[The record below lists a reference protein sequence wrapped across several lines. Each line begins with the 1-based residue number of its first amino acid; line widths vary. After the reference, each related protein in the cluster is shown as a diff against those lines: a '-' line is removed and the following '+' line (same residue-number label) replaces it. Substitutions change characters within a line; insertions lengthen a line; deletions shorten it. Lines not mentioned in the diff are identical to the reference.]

1 MNALTFRK
9 ENKVAMG
16 KRLIVVAIACA
27 LSAPLSAQ
35 QGTRH
40 RHPGPAPNGNT
51 SNQQPELASQLPE
64 NRQQA
69 LNMQMPAAPQPQQ
82 PTPAGQMPGMQHPM
96 PQPAQQ
102 PPVPGQMPG
111 MNMPLPPTRAPAQGG
126 PALSLEQLEQM
137 AMQSNPT
144 LAQAQSEVRVAAG
157 RAKQAGLYPNPT
169 VGYDSDEFRGGFV
182 NGGQQGF
189 FVQQEIVLGGKLGLS
204 RRVFEEERK
213 QAEVERDEQ
222 RLRVQNGVRLLFY
235 QALVAQETVQLRS
248 SLVALANDAVSTAK
262 QLFNVGQADQPD
274 VLQAEVE
281 VDQETLALVAAQQN
295 QRRAWTELAAAVG
308 RPELPLSRLQGNLE
322 EVVEVNPDQWLQTL
336 LKESPA
342 VKIAALGIQRAQAQL
357 ARARREPI
365 PNLQLRGGAR
375 NNLELIEPLGRPI
388 GWEGFAEVGVQ
399 LPIFNRNQG
408 NVEVAKADVERAK
421 REQRRVELLLRQR
434 SAMLFQNYLIAQDA
448 VQRYRTQMIPRAEQA
463 YKLYLQKYSQ
473 MTAAYPQV
481 LVSQRTLFQLQTDY
495 IAALEA
501 LWTNSIVLRGFLLS
515 DPLEAPARAGET
527 DRPVREVNVPSPMS
541 PASGMSQQ

>member
-1 MNALTFRK
+1 
-9 ENKVAMG
+9 MG

-35 QGTRH
+35 EAAGNQCAGTRQ
-40 RHPGPAPNGNT
+40 NGNVAG
-51 SNQQPELASQLPE
+51 QLAQNSQEMPGRQLP
-64 NRQQA
+64 
-69 LNMQMPAAPQPQQ
+69 MPAAPEPQQ
-82 PTPAGQMPGMQHPM
+82 PTAAGQMPAIEHPM
-96 PQPAQQ
+96 PQPLPA
-102 PPVPGQMPG
+102 PPA
-111 MNMPLPPTRAPAQGG
+111 RAPAQAG

-144 LAQAQSEVRVAAG
+144 LAQAESEVRVAAG

-169 VGYDSDEFRGGFV
+169 VGYDADEFRGGFV
-182 NGGQQGF
+182 NDGQQGF
-189 FVQQEIVLGGKLGLS
+189 FLQQEIVLGGKLGLS
-204 RRVFEEERK
+204 RRIFEQERR

-222 RLRVQNGVRLLFY
+222 QLRVQNGVRLLFY
-235 QALVAQETVQLRS
+235 QALAAQQTVQLRS
-248 SLVALANDAVSTAK
+248 SLVALANGAAGTAK

-281 VDQETLALVAAQQN
+281 ADQATLALVAAQQN
-295 QRRAWTELAAAVG
+295 QRRVWTELASAVG
-308 RPELPLSRLQGNLE
+308 RPELPFSRLEGNLE
-322 EVVEVNPDQWLQTL
+322 EVVEVSPSQWLQTL

-342 VKIAALGIQRAQAQL
+342 VKIAAVGVERAQAEL
-357 ARARREPI
+357 TRARREPI
-365 PNLQLRGGAR
+365 PNLQLRGGIR
-375 NNLELIEPLGRPI
+375 NNLELMEPLRRPI

-408 NVEVAKADVERAK
+408 NVQVAKADLERAK

-434 SAMLFQNYLIAQDA
+434 SATLFQNYLIAQDA
-448 VQRYRTQMIPRAEQA
+448 AQRYRTQMIPRAEQA
-463 YKLYLQKYSQ
+463 YKLYLQKYGQ

-501 LWTNSIVLRGFLLS
+501 LWTNSIAIRGFLLA

-541 PASGMSQQ
+541 TTSTAGGMSQQ